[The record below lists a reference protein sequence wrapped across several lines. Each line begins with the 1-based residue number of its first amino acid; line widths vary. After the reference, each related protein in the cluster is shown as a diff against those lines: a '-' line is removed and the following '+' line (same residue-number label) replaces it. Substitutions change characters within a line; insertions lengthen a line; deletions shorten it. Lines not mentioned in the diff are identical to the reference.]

1 MEGAHPRPLGLPV
14 DAQLVADAVGDLA
27 ALAGD
32 AEAAGF
38 ARLWAP
44 ELYRSATVSLAVA
57 AGATDR
63 IELATGVCLA
73 FTRSP
78 FTLALEA
85 LDLDELSGGRL
96 VLGLGA
102 GVRRLN
108 QRWHAVD
115 YDPPVRRMRE
125 TVAAVRELVR
135 TLPSAER
142 TRSPGR
148 LVDVE
153 VVGYRR
159 PHPAPRSA
167 IPIWLAAV
175 MPGMAR
181 LAGEVADG
189 LIDHPVTS
197 PEWVESELAPAVRVG
212 AERADREPPPVA
224 GALIVAADNA
234 DPAAARRAAALTVGF
249 YATVKTYEAL
259 FAGHGFGARLP
270 AIRRAFLEGDPGR
283 LAEAVGEDMTD
294 VFAAAGTSDEVR
306 ARAAAW
312 EGRVAR
318 LWVTPPHHLQD
329 PAAAARWQRGILRVF
344 GAGVAEG
351 R

>member
-1 MEGAHPRPLGLPV
+1 VDAAGPKAPGLPV
-14 DAQLVADAVGDLA
+14 DAQLVAEGAEGLA
-27 ALAGD
+27 ALARA
-32 AEAAGF
+32 AEDAGF

-44 ELYRSATVSLAVA
+44 ELYRSATVPLAVA
-57 AGATDR
+57 A
-63 IELATGVCLA
+63 LATGVALA

-108 QRWHAVD
+108 ERWHAVP

-135 TLPSAER
+135 AMPAGLRA
-142 TRSPGR
+142 RSPGTV
-148 LVDVE
+148 VDID

-159 PHPAPRSA
+159 PHAAPRRD

-175 MPGMAR
+175 LPGMAR

-189 LIDHPVTS
+189 LIDHPVTT
-197 PEWVESELAPAVRVG
+197 PEWVAAELAPAVAAG
-212 AERADREPPPVA
+212 AERVGRPAPPLA
-224 GALIVAADNA
+224 GALIAAADDD
-234 DPAAARRAAALTVGF
+234 DPAAARRAASLSVGF
-249 YATVKTYEAL
+249 YATVRTYEPL
-259 FAGHGFGARLP
+259 FAGHGFGARLS
-270 AIRRAFLEGDPGR
+270 AIRRAFLEGGPDA
-283 LAEAVGEDMTD
+283 LAEAVGEDMAA
-294 VFAAAGTSDEVR
+294 VFAAAGTTEEVR

-329 PAAAARWQRGILRVF
+329 ATATGRWQRGILRAF
-344 GAGVAEG
+344 GAGG
-351 R
+351 G

>member
-1 MEGAHPRPLGLPV
+1 VEDQAPRALELPV
-14 DAQLVADAVGDLA
+14 DTQLTADGAAGLA
-27 ALAGD
+27 EVSRE

-57 AGATDR
+57 AGATER

-78 FTLALEA
+78 FTMALEA

-135 TLPSAER
+135 TLPSGER
-142 TRSPGR
+142 ARSAGR
-148 LVDVE
+148 LVDIE
-153 VVGYRR
+153 VIGYRR
-159 PHPAPRSA
+159 PHPAPRA
-167 IPIWLAAV
+167 EIPIWLAAV

-181 LAGEVADG
+181 LAGEIADG

-197 PEWVESELAPAVRVG
+197 PEWVEAEIAPAVQAG
-212 AERADREPPPVA
+212 AERAEREPPPLA
-224 GALIVAADNA
+224 GALIVAADDA
-234 DPAAARRAAALTVGF
+234 DPAAARHAVALTVGF
-249 YATVKTYEAL
+249 YATVKTYEPL

-270 AIRRAFLEGDPGR
+270 GIRRAFLDGEPDR
-283 LAEAVGEDMTD
+283 LAEAVGEDMAAT
-294 VFAAAGTSDEVR
+294 FAAAGTTDEVR
-306 ARAAAW
+306 ARAASSW
-312 EGRVAR
+312 QGRVAR

-329 PAAAARWQRGILRVF
+329 AAATARWRRGILAAF
-344 GAGVAEG
+344 G